1 MAEAILRHER
11 SELMR
16 NTHGFTVVELC
27 IAIMLVG
34 ILAAVATPELTGF
47 LRHYRLNGA
56 ARLVWGDVQQARLM
70 AVKESRPI
78 RIDFTP
84 TAYTLV
90 RVDTAQVAFS
100 RNLAGS
106 YPGITLSVN
115 TDTVLFGS
123 AGLLST
129 PLRTV
134 QIHGSTGTKS
144 FTILPTGSIGTI
156 S

>member
-1 MAEAILRHER
+1 MI
-11 SELMR
+11 R

-27 IAIMLVG
+27 IALMIAGIVG
-34 ILAAVATPELTGF
+34 AFTTPHLTGF
-47 LRHYRLNGA
+47 LQHYRLNGA

-70 AVKESRPI
+70 AVKENRPI

-90 RVDTAQVAFS
+90 RVDTAQVALS

-106 YPGITLSVN
+106 YPGITLSVD
-115 TDTVLFGS
+115 TDTMTFGS
-123 AGLLST
+123 AGLLSS

-134 QIHGSTGTKS
+134 QIQNATGMKS
-144 FTILPTGSIGTI
+144 FTILPTGRIGTI
-156 S
+156 

>member
-1 MAEAILRHER
+1 MIRH
-11 SELMR
+11 
-16 NTHGFTVVELC
+16 THGFTLVELC
-27 IAIMLVG
+27 IAMMLVG
-34 ILAAVATPELTGF
+34 ILGAVAAPQLTGF

-56 ARLVWGDVQQARLM
+56 ARLVWGDVQRARLM
-70 AVKESRPI
+70 AVKENRPI
-78 RIDFTP
+78 RIDFTG

-123 AGLLST
+123 AGLLSS

-134 QIHGSTGTKS
+134 QIHGFTGTKS

>member
-1 MAEAILRHER
+1 MIRD
-11 SELMR
+11 
-16 NTHGFTVVELC
+16 THGFTVVELC
-27 IAIMLVG
+27 IGLVIAG
-34 ILAAVATPELTGF
+34 ILAAVAAPNLTTF
-47 LRHYRLNGA
+47 VRHYRLNGA

-70 AVKESRPI
+70 AVKENRAI
-78 RIDFTP
+78 RIDFTG
-84 TAYTLV
+84 TSYTLV

-106 YPGITLSVN
+106 YPGVTVSVN
-115 TDTVLFGS
+115 TGTVLFGS
-123 AGLLST
+123 AGLLGS

-134 QIHGSTGTKS
+134 QIQGSTGTKS